1 MANQKFSDF
10 LNQPPGAG
18 TYVVGYDGV
27 TNVRMLASSI
37 GGGGATL
44 TNSIIPKNRQLM
56 LNPYRNSS
64 VSKSPGGFL
73 PVNQVYFG
81 N

>member
-10 LNQPPGAG
+10 SNQAPGAG

-37 GGGGATL
+37 GGGGAL
-44 TNSIIPKNRQLM
+44 DNYEFPKGYS
-56 LNPYRNSS
+56 PY
-64 VSKSPGGFL
+64 
-73 PVNQVYFG
+73 Y
-81 N
+81 